1 LDLTP
6 INRSADFVVRFF
18 VVWVFLAAVAALFWP
33 AGFTWFQ
40 PLIIP
45 GLGVIMFGMGTAL
58 TLADFKR
65 VAEQPYPIA
74 VGLVAQFLIMPSMA
88 AGIAKIFELPPAIAA
103 GLILVGSCPG
113 GTASNVITYL
123 AKGDVALS
131 VTMTSCSTI
140 ASVVATPYLMLWLAG
155 KYVSVYPQELLLS
168 ILMVVIFPVA
178 AGLILR
184 QFLGGHGRQL
194 EALLPVVSVIL
205 IVLVVACIVALSR
218 EQLLDSG
225 ALVFVT
231 VAAHNSSGLLLG
243 YAMAKLAGLDAVRCR
258 TIAIEV
264 GMQNSGLGVALAHKH
279 FTDVLVALPAAIF
292 SVVQNITGPALAN
305 FWSRNSPNRGPRVS
319 EGEVCRSRE

>member
-1 LDLTP
+1 MDLP
-6 INRSADFVVRFF
+6 GVKRSVDFVVRFF
-18 VVWVFLAAVAALFWP
+18 VVWVFLAVGAALICP
-33 AGFTWFQ
+33 DGFTWLQ

-65 VAEQPYPIA
+65 VADQPYPVA
-74 VGLVAQFLIMPSMA
+74 VGLVAQFLIMPLMA
-88 AGIAKIFELPPAIAA
+88 AAIAKLFELPPAIAA

-113 GTASNVITYL
+113 GTAMYL

-155 KYVSVYPQELLLS
+155 TYVSVHPQELLLS
-168 ILMVVIFPVA
+168 ILTVVIFPVA
-178 AGLILR
+178 AGLIVR
-184 QFLGGHGRQL
+184 QFLGDRVRQL
-194 EALLPVVSVIL
+194 DALLPVVSVVL
-205 IVLVVACIVALSR
+205 IVMVVACIVALSR
-218 EQLLDSG
+218 EQLLDAG

-231 VAAHNSSGLLLG
+231 VAAHNSSGLVLG

-264 GMQNSGLGVALAHKH
+264 GMQNSGLGVALARKH
-279 FTDVLVALPAAIF
+279 FADVLVALPAAIF
-292 SVVQNITGPALAN
+292 SVVQNITGPAVAN
-305 FWSRNSPNRGPRVS
+305 LWSRNLRRPSS
-319 EGEVCRSRE
+319 RSGAARQIQ

>member
-1 LDLTP
+1 VILDLP
-6 INRSADFVVRFF
+6 AVNRSADFVVRFF
-18 VVWVFLAAVAALFWP
+18 VLWVFLASIAALFWP

-65 VAEQPYPIA
+65 VAEQPYPVA
-74 VGLVAQFLIMPSMA
+74 VGLLAQFLIMPLMA
-88 AGIAKIFELPPAIAA
+88 AAIAKVFELPPAIAA

-140 ASVVATPYLMLWLAG
+140 ASVIATPYLMLWLAG
-155 KYVSVYPQELLLS
+155 MYVSVYPPELLLS
-168 ILMVVIFPVA
+168 ILTIVIFPVA
-178 AGLILR
+178 AGLIVR
-184 QFLGGHGRQL
+184 QFLGDRVRQL
-194 EALLPVVSVIL
+194 DALLPVVSVAL

-225 ALVFVT
+225 ILVFVT

-264 GMQNSGLGVALAHKH
+264 GMQNSGLGVALARKH
-279 FTDVLVALPAAIF
+279 FADVLVALPAAIF
-292 SVVQNITGPALAN
+292 SVVQNITGPAVAN
-305 FWSRNSPNRGPRVS
+305 FWSRNSPVLSPRS
-319 EGEVCRSRE
+319 GAGRQIQ

>member
-1 LDLTP
+1 MIVDLP
-6 INRSADFVVRFF
+6 AVNRSAESVVRF
-18 VVWVFLAAVAALFWP
+18 VVLWVFLAAVAALFWP

-58 TLADFKR
+58 TPADFKR
-65 VAEQPYPIA
+65 VAEEPYPVA
-74 VGLVAQFLIMPSMA
+74 VGLVAQFLIMPFMA
-88 AGIAKIFELPPAIAA
+88 AAIAKLFELPPAIAA

-113 GTASNVITYL
+113 GTASNVMTYL

-155 KYVSVYPQELLLS
+155 TYVSVHPQELLLS
-168 ILMVVIFPVA
+168 ILTVVIFPVA
-178 AGLILR
+178 AGLIVR
-184 QFLGGHGRQL
+184 QFLGDRVRQFD
-194 EALLPVVSVIL
+194 ALLPVVSVAL
-205 IVLVVACIVALSR
+205 IVMVVACIVALSR
-218 EQLLDSG
+218 EQLLDTA

-231 VAAHNSSGLLLG
+231 VAAHNSSGLVLG

-264 GMQNSGLGVALAHKH
+264 GMQNSGLGVALARKH
-279 FTDVLVALPAAIF
+279 FADVLVALPAAIF
-292 SVVQNITGPALAN
+292 SVVQNITGPAVAN
-305 FWSRNSPNRGPRVS
+305 FWSRNRPNPSPAG
-319 EGEVCRSRE
+319 

>member
-1 LDLTP
+1 
-6 INRSADFVVRFF
+6 
-18 VVWVFLAAVAALFWP
+18 
-33 AGFTWFQ
+33 
-40 PLIIP
+40 
-45 GLGVIMFGMGTAL
+45 
-58 TLADFKR
+58 
-65 VAEQPYPIA
+65 
-74 VGLVAQFLIMPSMA
+74 MPFMA
-88 AGIAKIFELPPAIAA
+88 AAIAKLFELPAPIAA

-155 KYVSVYPQELLLS
+155 TYVSVHPPELLLS
-168 ILMVVIFPVA
+168 ILTVVIFPVA
-178 AGLILR
+178 AGLIVR
-184 QFLGGHGRQL
+184 QFLGERVHQL
-194 EALLPVVSVIL
+194 DALLPVVSVAL

-225 ALVFVT
+225 ILVFVT

-264 GMQNSGLGVALAHKH
+264 GMQNSGLGVALARKH
-279 FTDVLVALPAAIF
+279 FADVLVALPAAIF
-292 SVVQNITGPALAN
+292 SVVQNITGPAVAN
-305 FWSRNSPNRGPRVS
+305 FWSRNSPVLSPRS
-319 EGEVCRSRE
+319 GGWNSKYGKRIE

>member
-1 LDLTP
+1 LGLP
-6 INRSADFVVRFF
+6 GVNRFADFVVRLF
-18 VVWVFLAAVAALFWP
+18 VLWVFLAGGAALIWP

-58 TLADFKR
+58 TAADFKR
-65 VAEQPYPIA
+65 VVEQPYPIA
-74 VGLVAQFLIMPSMA
+74 VGLLAQFLIMPFMA
-88 AGIAKIFELPPAIAA
+88 AAIAKIFELPPAIAA

-113 GTASNVITYL
+113 GTASNVMTYL

-140 ASVVATPYLMLWLAG
+140 VSVLATPYLMLWLAG
-155 KYVSVYPQELLLS
+155 TYVFVYPPELLLS
-168 ILMVVIFPVA
+168 ILTVVIFPVA
-178 AGLILR
+178 AGLIVR
-184 QFLGGHGRQL
+184 QFLLTRVRQL
-194 EALLPVVSVIL
+194 EAVLPVVSVAL

-218 EQLLDSG
+218 DQLLDTG

-243 YAMAKLAGLDAVRCR
+243 YGMAKLAGLDAVRCR

-264 GMQNSGLGVALAHKH
+264 GMQNSGLGVALARKH
-279 FTDVLVALPAAIF
+279 FADVLVALPAAIF
-292 SVVQNITGPALAN
+292 SVVQNITGPAVAN
-305 FWSRNSPNRGPRVS
+305 LWSRNSSGPAP
-319 EGEVCRSRE
+319 GI

>member
-1 LDLTP
+1 MIVDLP
-6 INRSADFVVRFF
+6 AVNRSAESVVRFF
-18 VVWVFLAAVAALFWP
+18 VLWVFLAAVAALFWP

-65 VAEQPYPIA
+65 VAEQPYPVA

-88 AGIAKIFELPPAIAA
+88 AAIAKLFELPPAIAA

-155 KYVSVYPQELLLS
+155 TYVSVHPQELLLS
-168 ILMVVIFPVA
+168 ILTVVIFPVA
-178 AGLILR
+178 AGLIVR
-184 QFLGGHGRQL
+184 QFLGGRARQL

-225 ALVFVT
+225 AMVFVT

-279 FTDVLVALPAAIF
+279 FADVLVALPAAIF
-292 SVVQNITGPALAN
+292 SVVQNITGPAVAN
-305 FWSRNSPNRGPRVS
+305 FWSRNPPNPSPQAS
-319 EGEVCRSRE
+319 AAEVCPR